1 MIAMEVFMDIIALRR
16 QGCSLREISRKLGIH
31 RTTVKKYLTEGQPP
45 RYQKCARS
53 KSILDPYRQMIDDW
67 LEQDNYRASRIYRQI
82 KNLGYCGGYDMVKI
96 YVRKVKA
103 GKHRQAFLRFE
114 TVPGLQG
121 QVDWAD
127 FKVATAGAKDITL
140 YLFIMVLGFSRAMYA
155 QFVNTCSLQA
165 FLDAHLRAF
174 HYLGGVPL
182 ELLYDNMRH
191 VFIGTQNGRKIINV
205 ELMHF
210 ANHCMFKPILCPP
223 YSPWVKGKVERPID
237 YIREGFWRGYQ
248 FNGLDQANADLLH
261 WLSETANCR
270 VHGTH
275 RQQVDIRWRHEIKRL
290 SPCPPDYDTSTKV
303 YRTVY
308 KDCMISYN
316 TNRYHVP
323 PEAVGKKVLLK
334 IKDGTIDIY
343 DDDRLLITHAESNE
357 KNRWIVSAAVIDQ
370 IMDRRRTQ
378 SGNRTYGRVKGK
390 ATRGLVNS
398 SLFAQVQHRPLSF
411 YDRFAQGGDVWTN

>member
-16 QGCSLREISRKLGIH
+16 QGCSLREISHKLGIH
-31 RTTVKKYLTEGQPP
+31 RTTVKKYLTEGRPP
-45 RYQKCARS
+45 RYQKSARS

-114 TVPGLQG
+114 TIPGMQG

-127 FKVATAGAKDITL
+127 FKVATAGAKDISL

-155 QFVNTCSLQA
+155 QFVTTCSLQA
-165 FLDAHLRAF
+165 FLDAHLSAF

-191 VFIGTQNGRKIINV
+191 VFIGTQNGRRIINV

-223 YSPWVKGKVERPID
+223 HTAPGSKARWSAPSIISVKASGAATSLMVLIRPMPICFIGSAKRPIAV
-237 YIREGFWRGYQ
+237 Y
-248 FNGLDQANADLLH
+248 
-261 WLSETANCR
+261 TAPT
-270 VHGTH
+270 G
-275 RQQVDIRWRHEIKRL
+275 
-290 SPCPPDYDTSTKV
+290 S
-303 YRTVY
+303 
-308 KDCMISYN
+308 
-316 TNRYHVP
+316 
-323 PEAVGKKVLLK
+323 
-334 IKDGTIDIY
+334 
-343 DDDRLLITHAESNE
+343 
-357 KNRWIVSAAVIDQ
+357 RWIFVGVRRSNGSPHV
-370 IMDRRRTQ
+370 RRTMTPPPR
-378 SGNRTYGRVKGK
+378 STARYTKT
-390 ATRGLVNS
+390 A
-398 SLFAQVQHRPLSF
+398 
-411 YDRFAQGGDVWTN
+411 